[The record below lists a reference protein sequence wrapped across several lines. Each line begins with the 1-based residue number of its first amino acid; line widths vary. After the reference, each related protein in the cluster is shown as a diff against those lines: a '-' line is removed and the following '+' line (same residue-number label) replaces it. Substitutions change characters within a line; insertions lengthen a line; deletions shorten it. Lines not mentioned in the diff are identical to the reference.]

1 MARTSADTHSPE
13 PPSCTH
19 GLRVS
24 ASCVLYVPEAQGSL
38 PRGVTH
44 CMHAVRYRDTTG
56 EDGPILGTVTERDVL
71 ERVELV
77 AGAMQATRVEQIM
90 TPRSDLASCSTD
102 SALGQCVG

>member
-1 MARTSADTHSPE
+1 
-13 PPSCTH
+13 
-19 GLRVS
+19 
-24 ASCVLYVPEAQGSL
+24 
-38 PRGVTH
+38 
-44 CMHAVRYRDTTG
+44 MHPTG
-56 EDGPILGTVTERDVL
+56 EDGPILGTITERDVL

>member
-1 MARTSADTHSPE
+1 
-13 PPSCTH
+13 
-19 GLRVS
+19 
-24 ASCVLYVPEAQGSL
+24 
-38 PRGVTH
+38 
-44 CMHAVRYRDTTG
+44 MHAVRYRDTTG

-102 SALGQCVG
+102 SALGQCVAKSA